1 MLEVGA
7 VAWVNSRTPAI
18 LQSLSEVSALVF
30 IFRKEISCE
39 QAHL

>member
-7 VAWVNSRTPAI
+7 VAWVNSRAPAS

-30 IFRKEISCE
+30 IFRKEIACE